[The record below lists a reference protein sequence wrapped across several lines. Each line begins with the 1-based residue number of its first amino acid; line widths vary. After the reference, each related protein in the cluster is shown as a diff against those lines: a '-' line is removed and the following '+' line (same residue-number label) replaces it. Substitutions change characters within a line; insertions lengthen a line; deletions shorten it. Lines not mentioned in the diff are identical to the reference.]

1 MSVRGLSA
9 LNSIGLGNHV
19 AEEYG
24 IPMRARMIHRLDGT
38 TYPVPYGKEG
48 QAIYSV
54 GRRYVNEILLT
65 GNYVLRQKSKYY
77 VKITSNVLETFKVRF
92 RIEPIQLLEFGTYHT
107 SFRQTRMN
115 LPFFFVPIW
124 YSKRVRLEKKSE
136 NVFSIPFTMSR

>member
-65 GNYVLRQKSKYY
+65 GKYCVKVLRE
-77 VKITSNVLETFKVRF
+77 NHFK
-92 RIEPIQLLEFGTYHT
+92 RIG
-107 SFRQTRMN
+107 N
-115 LPFFFVPIW
+115 L
-124 YSKRVRLEKKSE
+124 
-136 NVFSIPFTMSR
+136 